1 LAACR
6 VSGREERATEAL
18 VADSQSLLVQAESQ
32 IADAIA
38 ALYRFLDRNRLTRL
52 PWAVVQTFS
61 QAQGALLSGS
71 MAYYTFLSL
80 LSLLPLLMVAV
91 FVVGTVSQWNA
102 GFQAALV
109 RVAKEIAPGV
119 QGADVLE
126 QVVHARAAF
135 GILGLAAVTYAGSG
149 FVGALTACLNRMWEV
164 QAGRNPLDQKVVN
177 LLVVVLLGVVLL
189 GSVGLTVWVAYL
201 TRAALGSDADPVVG
215 WLDRLATPGSLGVVL
230 LLLYRLLPARRLS
243 WRSQLPGA
251 AFGAVTIELLKRA
264 FQFWAQRS
272 AGVAVLPRSL
282 LSVVLLLVWLGLF
295 GQAILYGAAI
305 NVVLERRRRGRR
317 LLPAGVQPA
326 PPARERGLARAAPD
340 QPAVPERAGPD
351 PTP

>member
-1 LAACR
+1 
-6 VSGREERATEAL
+6 
-18 VADSQSLLVQAESQ
+18 VADSQSPLVHAESQ
-32 IADAIA
+32 IAHAIA
-38 ALYRFLDRNRLTRL
+38 ALYRYLDRNRLTRF
-52 PWAVVQTFS
+52 PWAVIQTFS

-80 LSLLPLLMVAV
+80 LPLLMVAV
-91 FVVGTVSQWNA
+91 FVVGTVSDWNV
-102 GFQAALV
+102 GFQTALV

-126 QVVHARAAF
+126 QVVHARVAF
-135 GILGLAAVTYAGSG
+135 GIFGLVSVTYAGSG
-149 FVGALTACLNRMWEV
+149 FVGALTACLNRMWEL
-164 QAGRNPLDQKVVN
+164 QAGRNPLGQKVLN
-177 LLVVVLLGVVLL
+177 LLIVMLLGVALL

-201 TRAALGSDADPVVG
+201 TRVALGSDADPVVG
-215 WLDRLATPGSLGVVL
+215 WLDRLATPVSLVFVL

-251 AFGAVTIELLKRA
+251 VFGAVAIEVLKRA

-282 LSVVLLLVWLGLF
+282 LSVVLLLIWFGLF

-305 NVVLERRRRGRR
+305 NVVLERRRRGRP
-317 LLPAGVQPA
+317 LLPTGVEPTS
-326 PPARERGLARAAPD
+326 PARGRGRPPGARAAPD
-340 QPAVPERAGPD
+340 EPAVPQRADADRRPRPG
-351 PTP
+351 